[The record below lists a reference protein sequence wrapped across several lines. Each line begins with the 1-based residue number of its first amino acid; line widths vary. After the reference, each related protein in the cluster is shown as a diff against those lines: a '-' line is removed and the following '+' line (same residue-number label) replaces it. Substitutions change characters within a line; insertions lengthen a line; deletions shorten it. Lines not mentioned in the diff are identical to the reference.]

1 MEFTAAGEEDM
12 VGAAAEAINERAERK
27 HFETVCRTL
36 LMYSEFAELSISRK
50 QDHLN
55 KLSPAMARMLPTS
68 TWSQIPQHYEAIAEN
83 QELFSAI
90 VEFQD
95 YNFTDRDPH
104 APLEFK
110 YSTESIPA
118 AQMHRNQAILHSLA
132 REWSVEG
139 RRERDICF
147 APLISEL
154 KKILPVTD
162 DNLYRQKVLVP
173 GAGLCR
179 LAVEIAAEGY
189 ATQANEY
196 SMFMLAAS
204 HFILNGVCEERA
216 FQTFPWL
223 DRYRL

>member
-1 MEFTAAGEEDM
+1 M
-12 VGAAAEAINERAERK
+12 VGHAGVSINEQAERK
-27 HFETVCRTL
+27 HFEAVCRTL
-36 LMYSEFAELSISRK
+36 LMYGEFAELSIRRK

-55 KLSPAMARMLPTS
+55 RLSPAMARMLPTS
-68 TWSQIPQHYEAIAEN
+68 TWSQIPRQYEAIAEN
-83 QELFSAI
+83 QELFSSI

-95 YNFTDRDPH
+95 YNFTDRDPN

-110 YSTESIPA
+110 YSTEPIPA

-132 REWSVEG
+132 REWSEEG
-139 RRERDICF
+139 QRERDMCF

-154 KKILPVTD
+154 KKMLPVTD
-162 DNLYRQKVLVP
+162 SNLYRQKVLVP

-179 LAVEIAAEGY
+179 LAVDIAGHGY

-196 SMFMLAAS
+196 SMFMLMAS
-204 HFILNGVCEERA
+204 HFILNGVCENRV

-223 DRYRL
+223 DR